1 MKAQNTKQRVVK
13 TPVDKKSPKKSV
25 GRSAKPQIQSVDKDD
40 AKSLAEFTDFDAH
53 LFREG
58 RHFELYKKLGA
69 HLVKRDDKKGVRFS
83 VWAPNAKEVFV
94 LGDFNNWKEG
104 EIKLHLRPDSSGIWE
119 SFVPGVKKGSTY
131 KFRINSASN
140 GYSVLKSDPFAIY
153 AQTAPE
159 TASVVWDLDYKWE
172 DNRWMKERS
181 KYNSLDSPMSV
192 YEMHMESWR
201 KVPDEDNR
209 YLTYREMAAQLVPYL
224 KENGF
229 THVELLPVM
238 EHPFSGSWGYQVL
251 GYFAATSRFG
261 TPQDFMYLID
271 ELHQNNIGVILD
283 WVPSHFP
290 GDEHGLRF
298 FDGTFLFEHE
308 DPKQGYQPDWSSY
321 IFNYGR
327 NEVKEFLISSA
338 HFWLDKYHID
348 GLRVDAVASMLY
360 LDYSKKE
367 GEWVPNK
374 HGGRENLAAIQFL
387 REMNESVYE
396 KFEGIQTIAEES
408 TAWPMVTR
416 PIYTGGLG
424 FGMKWSMGWM
434 HDTLDYFNK
443 ESIHRSY
450 HHNQITFSIMYTFN
464 ENFMLSISH
473 DEVVHGKDSMINKM
487 PGDTWQKFAN
497 LRALYGYMFGHPGKK
512 LNFMGSEFG
521 QYNEWNYQQSLDWH
535 LLDFQEH
542 KGLLQWIKDL
552 NNTYIKHPALWEN
565 DFDSEGFQWI
575 DANDSEKSIL
585 SFVRYSKDKSDSVI
599 IICNLTPTPRYNY
612 RIGIPE
618 EGYWHE
624 ILNSDAK
631 NYGGSGQGNFGGLE
645 SAPVPYHNEM
655 QSLNLVLPPLGTIML
670 SRNE

>member
-1 MKAQNTKQRVVK
+1 MKEQKTKRTAVK
-13 TPVDKKSPKKSV
+13 TSVAEDKTK
-25 GRSAKPQIQSVDKDD
+25 AI
-40 AKSLAEFTDFDAH
+40 AEFTDFDAH

-69 HLVKRDDKKGVRFS
+69 HLVARDGEKGVRFS

-94 LGDFNNWKEG
+94 IGDFNNWKEG
-104 EIKLHLRPDSSGIWE
+104 EIRLHLRPDSSGIWE
-119 SFVPGVKKGSTY
+119 SFVPGVKKGNAY
-131 KFRINSASN
+131 KFRINSAIN
-140 GYSVLKSDPFAIY
+140 GYSVLKSDPFAKY
-153 AQTAPE
+153 AQIAPE
-159 TASVVWDLDYKWE
+159 TASIVWELDYKWE
-172 DNRWMKERS
+172 DDQWMKERP

-201 KVPDEDNR
+201 KVPDDGNR

-224 KENGF
+224 KECGF
-229 THVELLPVM
+229 THVEFLPVM

-271 ELHQNNIGVILD
+271 VLHQNNIGVILD

-321 IFNYGR
+321 VFNYGR

-360 LDYSKKE
+360 LDYSRKE

-387 REMNESVYE
+387 REMNDSVYE

-416 PIYTGGLG
+416 PVYTGGLG

-443 ESIHRSY
+443 ESIHRRF
-450 HHNQITFSIMYTFN
+450 HHNQITFSIMYAFN

-473 DEVVHGKDSMINKM
+473 DEVVHGKGSMINKM

-521 QYNEWNYQQSLDWH
+521 QYSEWNYQQSLDWH
-535 LLDFQEH
+535 LLNYDEH
-542 KGLLQWIKDL
+542 NGLLQWVKDL
-552 NNTYIKHPALWEN
+552 NHTYKKHPALWEN
-565 DFDSEGFQWI
+565 DFDGEGFQWI
-575 DANDSEKSIL
+575 DANDSENSIL
-585 SFVRYSKDKSDSVI
+585 SFVRYNTDKSDVVF
-599 IICNLTPTPRYNY
+599 IICNLTPIPRYNY

-645 SAPVPYHNEM
+645 SAPVPYHKEM
-655 QSLNLVLPPLGTIML
+655 QSLNLVLPPLATIML
-670 SRNE
+670 SKNA